1 MLMNQ
6 LSIKLR
12 GLLAI
17 LRGAL
22 FLAIATNGLAAP
34 AQFAEL
40 EKGLE
45 RLRLQWK
52 VPGMAAGIAQDDRIV
67 WQKGFGYADL
77 EWGRPITPDTVFHVA
92 SLTKP
97 FAAVLLMQLV
107 EAGQLSLDEPV
118 TSYGITRKSDRVIR
132 VRHLLTHTSQGTP
145 GEVFRYN
152 GNLFADL
159 DMVLL
164 RVSGKTFA
172 RLVGERI
179 LDPLALTSTSPN
191 PLDPAACAEAHRD
204 PALFLERSARGYAFD
219 GVTPV
224 DYPRHFCTAAG
235 MVSTVGDLLLFSMAL
250 DADTL
255 LRPETRK
262 LMFTPARSSK
272 GRTLPYS
279 QGWFVQQYRGNTL
292 LWHYGWDRAN
302 ASLIIKVPQR
312 SVTFVLLGNSEAL
325 SRKFNLG
332 KDEKATRSP
341 FAREFL
347 KAIGL

>member
-1 MLMNQ
+1 MTRP
-6 LSIKLR
+6 SIKLHWFP
-12 GLLAI
+12 AI

-22 FLAIATNGLAAP
+22 FLAIASIGLAEP
-34 AQFAEL
+34 GQFDEL

-45 RLRLQWK
+45 RLRVRWK
-52 VPGMAAGIAQDDRIV
+52 VPGMAAGMVQNDRIV

-77 EWGRPITPDTVFHVA
+77 ESGRLTTPDTVFHLA
-92 SLTKP
+92 SLTKT
-97 FAAVLLMQLV
+97 FAAVLLMQFV

-118 TSYGITRKSDRVIR
+118 TSYGITRKSDGVIR
-132 VRHLLTHTSQGTP
+132 VRHLLNHTSEGTP

-159 DMVLL
+159 DKVLMG
-164 RVSGKTFA
+164 VSGKTFA
-172 RLVGERI
+172 RLVDERI
-179 LDPLALTSTSPN
+179 LDPLALTNTSPN
-191 PLDPAACAEAHRD
+191 PLNPAACAEAHRD

-224 DYPRHFCTAAG
+224 DYPRHFVTAAG
-235 MVSTVGDLLLFSMAL
+235 MVSTVGDLLRFSMAL
-250 DADTL
+250 DDDAL
-255 LRPETRK
+255 LRPETRE

-272 GRTLPYS
+272 GRILPYA

-332 KDEKATRSP
+332 RDEKATRSP